1 MLGLQKTKTQ
11 PEPLCVVRLRD
22 TYWQDARGELHY
34 RRSLRTMRR
43 LSTGH
48 YWLEEDAPQIGA
60 QEVIQRIVNLQECSP
75 GLYILGSCNMHL
87 DWETGLVD
95 SYDYKLVPYEPGDTR
110 AAGAL
115 RALEEKG

>member
-1 MLGLQKTKTQ
+1 MLDLQKIETQ
-11 PEPLCVVRLRD
+11 PEPLCVARLRD

-43 LSTGH
+43 LSTGY
-48 YWLEEDAPQIGA
+48 YWLEEDATQIGA

-75 GLYILGSCNMHL
+75 GLYIVVPCNMRS

-115 RALEEKG
+115 SALEGK